1 MLKNRRWRFIDTGVG
16 SAEWNMAVDEVLLKN
31 HKESDFPTLR
41 FYGWN
46 KALSAGRFSKIEQSV
61 DLEKLEK
68 NKIACVR
75 RLSGGGILV
84 HDNDLSYSL
93 IFAHNFLKDKS
104 VKENYFYLCSFLIN
118 LYKKFG
124 LNAEFACK
132 IGLQSGHSN
141 ICLAGREPYDIMI
154 DGKKMGGNAQRY
166 TRSTMFQHGSIP
178 ISLNETLFESLFL
191 QESGLKDAAT
201 LQKLGVFAAYK
212 MLSKTA
218 VETFCETYEAE
229 IEIDTLSA
237 SEKQSVKEL
246 MQNKYTQKRWNIYA
260 KSS

>member
-1 MLKNRRWRFIDTGVG
+1 MLNKKCWRFIDTGLG

-31 HKESDFPTLR
+31 QKESDFPILR
-41 FYGWN
+41 FYGWH
-46 KALSAGRFSKIEQSV
+46 KALSLGRFSKIEESI
-61 DLEKLEK
+61 DLEKLNK

-84 HDNDLSYSL
+84 HDNDLSYTIIIPR
-93 IFAHNFLKDKS
+93 IFLEDKS
-104 VKENYFYLCSFLIN
+104 VKESYFYLCYFLIN
-118 LYKKFG
+118 LYKKLG

-132 IGLQSGHSN
+132 SGLQSGHSN

-166 TRSTMFQHGSIP
+166 TRNTLFQHGSIP
-178 ISLNETLFESLFL
+178 ISLNERMFESMFL
-191 QESGLKDAAT
+191 QESGLKEAAT
-201 LQKLGVFAAYK
+201 LQKLGVFTAYE
-212 MLSKTA
+212 MLLEMAT
-218 VETFCETYEAE
+218 ETFCQTYEAE

-237 SEKQSVKEL
+237 GEEQSVKEL
-246 MQNKYTQKRWNIYA
+246 MQNKYTQRGWNFYA